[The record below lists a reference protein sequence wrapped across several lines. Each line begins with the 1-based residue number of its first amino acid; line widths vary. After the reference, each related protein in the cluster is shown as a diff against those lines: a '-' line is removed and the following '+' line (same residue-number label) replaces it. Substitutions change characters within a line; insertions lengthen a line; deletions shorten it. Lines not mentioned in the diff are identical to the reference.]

1 MLRLTPVVKN
11 LLIINVLFFIAQV
24 IAQKFGAVAE
34 FATCYPGYDVGLKK
48 DIVTGYLA
56 MWNVTTL
63 CFKPYQ
69 LFTYMFLHDTRDIF
83 HILFNMM
90 GLVFFG
96 PILESYWGTKKFTL
110 FYMITGLGAGIFY
123 MLMNFYFGTGFSIM
137 LGASGA
143 VYGVLTAFGLTF
155 PNMELR
161 LLFLPVSFKAK
172 YMVLIMGLMTIYSS
186 FKASA
191 HDNTA
196 HFAHLGG
203 IVIAIIMI
211 QFWRGK
217 GNY

>member
-11 LLIINVLFFIAQV
+11 LLIINVIFFVAQHLAP
-24 IAQKFGAVAE
+24 IRE
-34 FATCYPGYDVGLKK
+34 FAPCFPGYDAGLPK
-48 DIVTGYLA
+48 DIITGYLA
-56 MWNVTTL
+56 MWHVKTL

-69 LFTYMFLHDTRDIF
+69 LFTYMFLHDGFYHIF
-83 HILFNMM
+83 FNML

-96 PILESYWGTKKFTL
+96 PILESYWGAKKFTI
-110 FYMITGLGAGIFY
+110 FYMITGLGAGIFNI
-123 MLMNFYFGTGFSIM
+123 LMNFYFGAGGYSYM

-161 LLFLPVSFKAK
+161 MLLLPISFKAK
-172 YMVLIMGLMTIYSS
+172 YMVLVTGLMAIYSS
-186 FKASA
+186 FRATPG
-191 HDNTA
+191 DNTA

-203 IVIAIIMI
+203 IVIAILMI
-211 QFWRGK
+211 QFWRSR